1 MSKKA
6 KKVTARNASELAR
19 LLRLQPEVGAE
30 MDFRA
35 QLNLKIVTVVRKKQ
49 LTHVEVAK
57 KARTSRTRI
66 TAILNGN
73 TSGVSTD
80 LLLKILYAL
89 GYKTKA
95 TFSPTKIA
103 A

>member
-1 MSKKA
+1 MKRKGKSLIA
-6 KKVTARNASELAR
+6 KNATELAA
-19 LLRLQPEVGAE
+19 LLGLDPEDGIE

-35 QLNLKIVTVVRKKQ
+35 QLNIKILSVVKKQ
-49 LTHVEVAK
+49 NLTHIAVAK
-57 KARTSRTRI
+57 KAKASRTRI

-80 LLLKILYAL
+80 MLLRILYAL

-95 TFSPTKIA
+95 TFSPNRLA